1 MHMINNRP
9 SGRPATTRR
18 YTTGAKKL
26 VIALSAEEH
35 AALSA
40 SAKGETVTAWARAVL
55 LGASENSKAPLPGRA
70 PASGPEAEGL
80 VRGALQTGE
89 TCWLTPIYSDG

>member
-1 MHMINNRP
+1 MSRP

-18 YTTGAKKL
+18 YTNGAKKL

-40 SAKGETVTAWARAVL
+40 AAKGETVTAWARAVL
-55 LGASENSKAPLPGRA
+55 LREVKL
-70 PASGPEAEGL
+70 
-80 VRGALQTGE
+80 
-89 TCWLTPIYSDG
+89 